1 MSVFDSFRISASGL
15 TAEKLRMDLIA
26 NNLANVNTTQ
36 TEEGG
41 PYRRQMA
48 IFQAIEDAKVD
59 RRQSNSKLATGKGV
73 KVVGIYHDPSPPRL
87 VYDPEHPDA
96 NADGYVELP
105 NIQPVKEMVDL
116 ISASR
121 AYEANITAIN
131 AAKSMAQKA
140 LEIGKG

>member
-140 LEIGKG
+140 LEIGKD

>member
-1 MSVFDSFRISASGL
+1 MSVFDTFRISASGL
-15 TAEKLRMDLIA
+15 TAEKLRMDLIS

-48 IFQAIEDAKVD
+48 IFQAMED
-59 RRQSNSKLATGKGV
+59 SKAGNQLARGKGV
-73 KVVGIYHDPSPPRL
+73 KVVGIHHDPTPPRL
-87 VYDPEHPDA
+87 VYDPQHPDA
-96 NADGYVELP
+96 NPDGYVELP
-105 NIQPVKEMVDL
+105 NVQPVKEMVDL

-140 LEIGKG
+140 LEIGRG